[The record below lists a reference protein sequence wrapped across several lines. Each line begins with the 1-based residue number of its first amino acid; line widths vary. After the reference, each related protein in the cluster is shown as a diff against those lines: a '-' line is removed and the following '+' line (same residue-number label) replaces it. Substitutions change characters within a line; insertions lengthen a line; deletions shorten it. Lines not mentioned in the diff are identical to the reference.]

1 MPGINLGDIRLNG
14 VEYAIDLTSYRV
26 RDIVDFAPRAA
37 TPGGSIVHS
46 ELGLYQPYLKT
57 DWRHGLGFMWETD
70 ALGYLQTDIFQGSS
84 SGAKFFC
91 DMVKNNHLTFWKLFN
106 LFNSSN
112 IH

>member
-46 ELGLYQPYLKT
+46 ELGLYQPY
-57 DWRHGLGFMWETD
+57 
-70 ALGYLQTDIFQGSS
+70 
-84 SGAKFFC
+84 
-91 DMVKNNHLTFWKLFN
+91 
-106 LFNSSN
+106 
-112 IH
+112 